1 MSGSEKK
8 ANRNTS
14 NKVFGKNI
22 RHFFS
27 IKCLPRKFYV
37 VVVQNNGKEIYK
49 KVSAARAKLFFLL
62 LIRLNFSAVL
72 ITVAV

>member
-1 MSGSEKK
+1 MKK
-8 ANRNTS
+8 KRTGTQATKYLVRTYD
-14 NKVFGKNI
+14 I
-22 RHFFS
+22 FFS